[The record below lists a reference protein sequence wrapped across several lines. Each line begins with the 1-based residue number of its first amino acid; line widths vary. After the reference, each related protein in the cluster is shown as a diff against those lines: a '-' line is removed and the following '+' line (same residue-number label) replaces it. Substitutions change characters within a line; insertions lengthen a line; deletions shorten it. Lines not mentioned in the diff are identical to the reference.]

1 MFMTIQISRRGVEPR
16 TWIRAMS
23 RLNRYCP
30 LIRCELSRG
39 EFRRKRGRCRWWSAE
54 PREQVPIAKSV
65 EREDSES
72 RPVRHCGGPM
82 LGGAVKLS
90 WSHWQRCRVRWREE
104 PCWLKEIEFERCDGD
119 EARRCM
125 ASWNGESMSS
135 LANRKDRS
143 RSKSVEVKSPW
154 WRLGIGD
161 PRREDDDN
169 NDNLAIYVS
178 TWWEQAKKW
187 VAAGAAKEMR
197 GRFGPSKHIVTIV
210 WLDKQSVNRAT
221 MLILEWLPNWSAW
234 GERLPKHKQ
243 ERCCLQLG
251 RKHWLKL
258 GALV

>member
-1 MFMTIQISRRGVEPR
+1 MNCHNSSPDESEDDVDD
-16 TWIRAMS
+16 
-23 RLNRYCP
+23 
-30 LIRCELSRG
+30 ELSLESECR
-39 EFRRKRGRCRWWSAE
+39 RCR
-54 PREQVPIAKSV
+54 SV
-65 EREDSES
+65 GRLRTVS
-72 RPVRHCGGPM
+72 RVPVRHCGGPHARQSGEAE
-82 LGGAVKLS
+82 LC
-90 WSHWQRCRVRWREE
+90 HWQRCRVRWREE

-135 LANRKDRS
+135 LASRKSWS

-154 WRLGIGD
+154 WWKLGISD
-161 PRREDDDN
+161 PRREDEDD
-169 NDNLAIYVS
+169 DDDLAIYVS

-187 VAAGAAKEMR
+187 DAAGAAKEMR
-197 GRFGPSKHIVTIV
+197 GRFGPSKPIATMV
-210 WLDKQSVNRAT
+210 WLDKTKCQPSY
-221 MLILEWLPNWSAW
+221 MLISEWLPNWPAW